1 MKKNLLSLSIS
12 AAIAGL
18 TLAGAANA
26 AVSLPGSGTAAATGN
41 GTAGFAQAVPAA
53 GANPAV
59 AATQTINTDGA
70 TLELNPG
77 GVGHIGLIPYFST
90 QNGNQTLFSITNT
103 DTFNGKAVKVRF
115 RSAANSDDIF
125 DFTLF
130 LSPGDIWT
138 ANISRDASTGYS
150 RLVTSDNSCTLP
162 GTAAL
167 NRGFV
172 DARLPTSFTAAQ
184 KAEWTRE
191 GYVEVLTMADVPP
204 AYASGTTNALFTAI
218 KHVNGVAPCTAAAI
232 DPLLI
237 NATTATEAAA
247 ATAGL
252 NTPTTGLYTN
262 SFIINTANALM
273 SWSNESTAV
282 QAVLAGTGPT
292 AGGGNGTPVGVS
304 IPARGRF
311 VFAPQTNEAVGSTVA
326 VTLTADP
333 LLAGGF
339 TSNGATIA
347 PTIAA
352 LQFDFPDLS
361 TPYVGRGTA
370 AQVAVAGTSV
380 SPSAQA
386 TRLSGSLAV
395 TAVQNDYSTLGLI
408 SSKTDFTFSMP
419 TRRYHAAV
427 SYTGAPSGTTGAG
440 GSATP
445 IAGPIAVF
453 GATND
458 VNARQFFNAT
468 NSTLLGNLLCISTG
482 VASPITAYDRSETT
496 RTSSNGAVVSP
507 GQGSDPLSFC
517 GEVSVLTINGNDTNP
532 AGAGVLGASVAAKNL
547 FTSYQEGW
555 VNISTAG
562 SAGTAGGGLPVLGSA
577 YTSAVGAP
585 AAGLSTNYSWAFKH
599 KTVPSFL
606 ANP

>member
-1 MKKNLLSLSIS
+1 MKKNLLSLSIG

-26 AVSLPGSGTAAATGN
+26 AVSLPGNSAAPTAAATAT
-41 GTAGFAQAVPAA
+41 GTPGFVAGTSQTLNEAA
-53 GANPAV
+53 
-59 AATQTINTDGA
+59 A

-103 DTFNGKAVKVRF
+103 DTLNGKAVKVRF

-130 LSPGDIWT
+130 LSPGDVWT
-138 ANISRDASTGYS
+138 ANISRDAQTGYS
-150 RLVTSDNSCTLP
+150 RLVTADNSCTLP
-162 GTAAL
+162 NREAL

-172 DARLPTSFTAAQ
+172 DARLPTSFTPAQ

-191 GYVEVLTMADVPP
+191 GYVEVLTMADIPP
-204 AYASGTTNALFTAI
+204 TYAGGTANALYTAT
-218 KHVNGVAPCTAAAI
+218 KHVNGVAPCTATAL
-232 DPLLI
+232 DPLLLA
-237 NATTATEAAA
+237 ATTASQGAA

-262 SFIINTANALM
+262 AFIINTANALM

-282 QAVLAGTGPT
+282 QAVVAGTGAAPD
-292 AGGGNGTPVGVS
+292 GNGTPVGVS

-311 VFAPQTNEAVGSTVA
+311 VFAPQTNEAVGTTTA
-326 VTLTADP
+326 QTLTADP

-339 TSNGATIA
+339 TSLGAAIV

-361 TPYVGRGTA
+361 TPYVGVGA
-370 AQVAVAGTSV
+370 AAAAAGTGV
-380 SPSAQA
+380 VTPAAQA

-395 TAVQNDYSTLGLI
+395 TAVQNDYSTLGSI

-427 SYTGAPSGTTGAG
+427 SYNGAPNGVA
-440 GSATP
+440 SAPTP

-453 GATND
+453 SA
-458 VNARQFFNAT
+458 VNNTGVRQFFTAS
-468 NSTLLGNLLCISTG
+468 NSTLQGNLLCISTG

-507 GQGSDPLSFC
+507 GQGTDPLSFC

-562 SAGTAGGGLPVLGSA
+562 SAGIANGGLPVLGSA

-585 AAGLSTNYSWAFKH
+585 ATGLSTNYSWAFKH

>member
-1 MKKNLLSLSIS
+1 MKKNLLSLSIG

-26 AVSLPGSGTAAATGN
+26 AVSLPGSGTTAATA
-41 GTAGFAQAVPAA
+41 GTTGTTGFTTT
-53 GANPAV
+53 
-59 AATQTINTDGA
+59 TQSINTDGA

-103 DTFNGKAVKVRF
+103 DTLNGKAVKVRF

-191 GYVEVLTMADVPP
+191 GYVEVLTMADIPP
-204 AYASGTTNALFTAI
+204 TYAAGTANALFTAI
-218 KHVNGVAPCTAAAI
+218 KHVNGTAPCTPAAI
-232 DPLLI
+232 DPLLL

-247 ATAGL
+247 AAAGL

-262 SFIINTANALM
+262 AFIINTANALM

-282 QAVLAGTGPT
+282 QAVAINTT
-292 AGGGNGTPVGVS
+292 TNVS
-304 IPARGRF
+304 EPARGRF
-311 VFAPQTNEAVGSTVA
+311 VFAPQTNEAVGVA
-326 VTLTADP
+326 VAQALTADP
-333 LLAGGF
+333 LLAGGL
-339 TSNGATIA
+339 TSLGATVT
-347 PTIAA
+347 PVIAA

-370 AQVAVAGTSV
+370 TQAAGTTGGIANV
-380 SPSAQA
+380 TPSAQA

-427 SYTGAPSGTTGAG
+427 SYAGAPNGTTAV
-440 GSATP
+440 ATP
-445 IAGPIAVF
+445 LAGPIALFTAANNTGV
-453 GATND
+453 
-458 VNARQFFNAT
+458 RQFFTAT
-468 NSTLLGNLLCISTG
+468 NSTLQGNLLCISTG
-482 VASPITAYDRSETT
+482 TASPITAYDRSETT

-507 GQGSDPLSFC
+507 GQGTDPLSFC

-547 FTSYQEGW
+547 FTGYQEGW
-555 VNISTAG
+555 VNINTAG
-562 SAGTAGGGLPVLGSA
+562 SAGVAGGGLPVLGSA

>member
-1 MKKNLLSLSIS
+1 MKKNLLSLSIG

-41 GTAGFAQAVPAA
+41 GTTGFAQATTGA
-53 GANPAV
+53 GAT

-191 GYVEVLTMADVPP
+191 GYVEVLTMADIPP
-204 AYASGTTNALFTAI
+204 AYATGTTNALFTAI
-218 KHVNGVAPCTAAAI
+218 KHVNGVAPCTPAAI

-282 QAVLAGTGPT
+282 QAVLAGTG
-292 AGGGNGTPVGVS
+292 ANGTPVGVS
-304 IPARGRF
+304 APARGRF
-311 VFAPQTNEAVGSTVA
+311 VFAPQTNEAVGTTVA
-326 VTLTADP
+326 QALTADP
-333 LLAGGF
+333 LLAGGV
-339 TSNGATIA
+339 TSLGAAIA
-347 PTIAA
+347 PVIPA

-370 AQVAVAGTSV
+370 TQAAGTTGGIANV
-380 SPSAQA
+380 TPSAQA

-427 SYTGAPSGTTGAG
+427 SYAGAPNGVTGAP
-440 GSATP
+440 TP
-445 IAGPIAVF
+445 IGGPIAVF
-453 GATND
+453 TAAND
-458 VNARQFFNAT
+458 PTVRQFFTAI
-468 NSTLLGNLLCISTG
+468 NSTLQGNLLCISTG

-507 GQGSDPLSFC
+507 GQGTDPLSFC

>member
-1 MKKNLLSLSIS
+1 MKKNLLSLSIG

-26 AVSLPGSGTAAATGN
+26 AVSLPGSGTVAATAAN
-41 GTAGFAQAVPAA
+41 GTTGFAQATT
-53 GANPAV
+53 GANPTV
-59 AATQTINTDGA
+59 ATQTQNTDLA

-130 LSPGDIWT
+130 LSPGDVWT

-162 GTAAL
+162 ATAAL

-204 AYASGTTNALFTAI
+204 AYATGTTNALFTAI
-218 KHVNGVAPCTAAAI
+218 KHVNGVAPCTPAAI

-282 QAVLAGTGPT
+282 QAVLAGTG
-292 AGGGNGTPVGVS
+292 ANGTPVGVS
-304 IPARGRF
+304 TPARGRF
-311 VFAPQTNEAVGSTVA
+311 VFAPQTNEAVGTA
-326 VTLTADP
+326 TAQTLTADP
-333 LLAGGF
+333 LLAGGV
-339 TSNGATIA
+339 TSLGATVA
-347 PTIAA
+347 PVIPA

-370 AQVAVAGTSV
+370 AQAAAVGSV
-380 SPSAQA
+380 TPSAQA

-427 SYTGAPSGTTGAG
+427 SYAGAPNGTGAG
-440 GSATP
+440 PTP
-445 IAGPIAVF
+445 LAGPIAVF
-453 GATND
+453 SAVNDAT
-458 VNARQFFNAT
+458 VRQFFTAT
-468 NSTLLGNLLCISTG
+468 NSTLQGNLLCISTG

-507 GQGSDPLSFC
+507 GQGTDPLSFC

-562 SAGTAGGGLPVLGSA
+562 SAGIAGGGLPVLGSA